1 MAQFV
6 AGKHGSEL
14 QMDKRVANAEAAIG
28 KLKDGATIL
37 MGGFGLCGIPENL
50 IAAVRARG
58 TKNLTLVSNNAGLD
72 DFGIGLLLQTRQV
85 KKMIATYVGENKLFE
100 QLVLKGE
107 LEVELNPQGTMAER
121 LRAGGAGIPAF
132 FTPTGV
138 GTLIAEGKEVRD
150 FDGRPHLMERSLR
163 GDFAFVKAWKG
174 DRWGNLVFRKTTR
187 NYNAV
192 MVAAADYVIAEVEQ
206 LVELGELGPD
216 EIHTPGVYVNA
227 IFQGVGYQKRIE
239 KRTVRKR
246 SAASVEG
253 AAGGAAIGKTDF
265 IARRV
270 AEELRDGFYVNLG
283 IGIPTLVANH
293 IPAGM
298 EVVLQSE
305 NGMLGVGPFPW
316 EGEED
321 PDLINAGKETVTE
334 IPGTAYFSSA
344 ESFAMIRG
352 RHIDLTVLGA
362 LQVDER
368 GNLANW
374 AIPGKMLKGM
384 GGAMDL
390 VAGARRVIIAMEHA
404 TRDGKPKILKECSLP
419 LTGVGIV
426 NRIVTELAVIDV
438 TPGGLVLREVAP
450 GVTAEQVQASTEP
463 ELRVAA
469 GLKVMKA

>member
-1 MAQFV
+1 
-6 AGKHGSEL
+6 
-14 QMDKRVANAEAAIG
+14 MDKRVANADAAIE
-28 KLKDGATIL
+28 KLRDGATIL

-50 IAAVRARG
+50 IAAVRKKG
-58 TKNLTLVSNNAGLD
+58 VKNLTLVSNNAGVD
-72 DFGIGLLLQTRQV
+72 DFGIGLLLQSRQV
-85 KKMIATYVGENKLFE
+85 KKMVSTYVGENKLFE
-100 QLVLKGE
+100 QLVLSGE
-107 LEVELNPQGTMAER
+107 LEVELNPQGTLAER

-132 FTPTGV
+132 FTPTGF
-138 GTLIAEGKEVRD
+138 GTMIAEGKEVRE
-150 FDGRPHLMERSLR
+150 FGGRPHLMERALR
-163 GDFAFVKAWKG
+163 ADFAFVKAWKG
-174 DRWGNLVFRKTTR
+174 DRWGNLAFRKTAR

-192 MVAAADYVIAEVEQ
+192 MPAAADYVVAEVEE
-206 LVELGELGPD
+206 LVELGALAGD
-216 EIHTPGVYVNA
+216 EIHTPGVFVDA
-227 IFQGVGYQKRIE
+227 IFQGSAYQKRIE

-246 SAASVEG
+246 G
-253 AAGGAAIGKTDF
+253 AAANAEQPSKADF
-265 IARRV
+265 IARRI
-270 AEELRDGFYVNLG
+270 AQELRDGFYVNLG

-298 EVVLQSE
+298 DVILQSE
-305 NGMLGVGPFPW
+305 NGMLGVGAYPW
-316 EGEED
+316 DGEED

-390 VAGARRVIIAMEHA
+390 VAGARRVIIAMEH
-404 TRDGKPKILKECSLP
+404 TTKDGKPKILKQCSLP

-426 NRIVTELAVIDV
+426 NQIVSELGVIEV
-438 TPGGLVLREVAP
+438 TKEGILLKEIAP
-450 GVTAEQVQASTEP
+450 GVTPQQVQAATEAT
-463 ELRVAA
+463 LRIAPD
-469 GLKVMKA
+469 LKTMKS

>member
-1 MAQFV
+1 
-6 AGKHGSEL
+6 
-14 QMDKRVANAEAAIG
+14 MDKRVASADAAIE
-28 KLKDGATIL
+28 KLRDGQTIL

-100 QLVLKGE
+100 KLVLAGE
-107 LEVELNPQGTMAER
+107 LEVELNPQGTLAER

-132 FTPTGV
+132 FTPTGF
-138 GTLIAEGKEVRD
+138 GTMIAEGKEVRE
-150 FDGRPHLMERSLR
+150 FNGRPHLMERALR
-163 GDFAFVKAWKG
+163 ADFAFVKAWKG

-192 MVAAADYVIAEVEQ
+192 MPAAADYVVAEVEQ
-206 LVELGELGPD
+206 LVELGELNPD

-227 IFQGVGYQKRIE
+227 IFQGANYQKRIE
-239 KRTVRKR
+239 KRTVRHK
-246 SAASVEG
+246 G
-253 AAGGAAIGKTDF
+253 AQPNSEEPTKADF
-265 IARRV
+265 IARRI
-270 AEELRDGFYVNLG
+270 ALELRDGFYVNLG
-283 IGIPTLVANH
+283 IGIPTLIANH
-293 IPAGM
+293 IPQGM

-321 PDLINAGKETVTE
+321 ADLINAGKETVTE
-334 IPGTAYFSSA
+334 IPGTSYFSSS

-390 VAGARRVIIAMEHA
+390 VASARRVIIAMEH
-404 TRDGKPKILKECSLP
+404 TTKDGKPKILKQCSLP
-419 LTGVGIV
+419 LTGVAVV
-426 NRIVTELAVIDV
+426 NQIVTELGVMDV
-438 TPGGLVLREVAP
+438 TPEGLVLREVAP
-450 GVTAEQVQASTEP
+450 GVTPQQVQQATEAKLQIASD
-463 ELRVAA
+463 
-469 GLKVMKA
+469 LKTIKI